1 MKKQF
6 YAILLSLTIISALV
20 PQFHSNLDPSL
31 KLQSDSLN
39 SSEQQAIALVNGSRA
54 YGYDLEL
61 ENITLKHP
69 AFRAAGSSG
78 AYEAANWIEGQF
90 ESFGLNSSLESF
102 QFTNWTLL
110 SRPFLVIDEDGNS
123 STVNDQVVIDS
134 FECEHYSWPTPYDG
148 VFADLVVLPLPPA
161 VNLGEIGV
169 NPINMTEWDNMNTTG
184 KIVLIGREIR
194 WNGYWQQTFVN
205 KLTVQ
210 TPAAVVYTWWYPW
223 MNFTPT
229 FFSSAGGRPLSG
241 FGSYYWDLKIPVG
254 FVNYEDGLWIRDV
267 ESANSMASANVTIRS
282 VINDGI
288 HYNVIGKITGYTNP
302 EKLVVISGHYDT
314 VMCSGF
320 CDNGAGVAGILE
332 LAKVFADAAQREI
345 YKPNYTLV
353 FVAFTGEELDL
364 VGSAQY
370 VKLHKN
376 EMANITAIINLDS
389 IGSDNLYVTKT
400 PGSDLNQTIIE
411 AAQDLGINITSEEV
425 GGSDQESFR
434 APGIVDSDI
443 AYYWGVDLG
452 IYDAS
457 PVNSSAMLDS
467 YPLFYND
474 FWNMGKPGWIHTPY
488 DNSTSTETQG
498 WVEVSNLENHI
509 KVAAL
514 TIMRVSP
521 NAVIPPPPPPPPP
534 SRLIIVPD
542 NYTTIQEA
550 VDNANDNDTI
560 FVRNGTYHE
569 HVSVD
574 KKVLLIGENKDATI
588 IYGNGTGTVV
598 QLGTNVT
605 ITNFT
610 IRNGEYGVRI
620 LQPYGNIP
628 VYRDNIVNN
637 TKIIDNRYG
646 AILIRACANNT
657 IINNL
662 MVNNTLFG
670 IHLWHAG
677 DNTIINNTVVNN
689 GYGIDF
695 YGNSNDNILRN
706 NNMTDNTY
714 NFGLILRE
722 ETRNFFTRT
731 SSKPGIVNDVDSSNT
746 VNGKPIYYLVN
757 QSDEQIPSDAGYIWL
772 NNCTNITI
780 NGCNLSSNLQGIL
793 LLFTNNA
800 SIINNKIT
808 NNANGIYVGVV
819 SSNNTLIGNTLEDNV
834 NGIYLDDA
842 SKFTTMRNNIISGG
856 QMNFGVSPDIARHI
870 TSGSDLINNI
880 DTSNTVEGKPIIYW
894 INQHDLQVPTNAGYV
909 MLINSTN
916 IQIENLEL
924 TNNIQNIF
932 LLASN
937 DTIIENSS
945 ITNSVYGIVISDY
958 GWYDSNSGITYRFYS
973 FNTTIK
979 GNILV
984 DNGVGIW
991 IRSNNSTVTDN
1002 TLNRNPLGI
1011 CLAGTSNST
1020 ISKNVVTESN
1030 TNAISPSPPPDLY
1043 IFYYPTWPWEYSREL
1058 VAMEMGGIIVGG
1070 EHNIIYGNTVRDNC
1084 IGIFMFDQTNNIFGV
1099 SNTVFYNN
1107 FINNT
1112 PYQAMGPPRGSNNFD
1127 NSYLSGGNYWSNY
1140 NGTDLF
1146 SGPYRNETGSDGI
1159 GDTAFQVFPGPQQVV
1174 DNYPLMAPINIFDAG
1189 IWNGTNQDISII
1201 SNSSISNFQ
1210 INKTQNTIS
1219 FNVTHQTSLVFFRV
1233 SIPNVIANE
1242 FWQGNCTL
1250 LVNGQQVETRN
1261 WTDESNTYIYFTH
1274 EDPKQVTMIPE
1285 SPSLLV
1291 MLLLIIATLLAVIV
1305 RRRKSH
1311 QTSQLLH

>member
-1 MKKQF
+1 MKKLIF
-6 YAILLSLTIISALV
+6 VILSAILIVAASL
-20 PQFHSNLDPSL
+20 PPFHSKLDFSS
-31 KLQSDSLN
+31 KLSDSPS

-61 ENITLKHP
+61 ENISFKHP
-69 AFRAAGSSG
+69 AFRAAGSLG
-78 AYEAANWIEGQF
+78 AYEAANWIEEQF
-90 ESFGLNSSLESF
+90 ASFGLDSSLEDF

-110 SRPFLVIDEDGNS
+110 SKPSLVIDEDGNS
-123 STVNDQVVIDS
+123 STVDDQVPIDS

-161 VNLGEIGV
+161 ANHGEIGV
-169 NPINMTEWDNMNTTG
+169 NPINTTEWNTIITTG

-194 WNGYWQQTFVN
+194 WNNAWQQTFVN
-205 KLTVQ
+205 KLTAQ

-229 FFSSAGGRPLSG
+229 FFSSSGGCPLSP
-241 FGSYYWDLKIPVG
+241 FGSYYWNLHIPSG
-254 FVNYEDGLWIRDV
+254 FVNYEDGLWIRDA
-267 ESANSMASANVTIRS
+267 ESANPTVSANVTIRS
-282 VINDGI
+282 VIDNGT
-288 HYNVIGKITGYTNP
+288 HYNVVGKITGYTNP
-302 EKLVVISGHYDT
+302 EKLVIISGHYDT

-332 LAKVFADAAQREI
+332 LAKVFADAAKKEI

-370 VKLHKN
+370 VKQHKD
-376 EMANITAIINLDS
+376 EMANITAVINLDS
-389 IGSDNLYVTKT
+389 IGSDNLFVTKT
-400 PGSDLNQTIIE
+400 PNSDLNQTIIE
-411 AAQDLGINITSEEV
+411 AAQKLGINITSEEV

-434 APGIVDSDI
+434 APGIVDGDI
-443 AYYWGVDLG
+443 SYYWGVDLG

-474 FWNMGKPGWIHTPY
+474 LWNMGKPGWIHTPY
-488 DNSTSTETQG
+488 DNSTSTETRG
-498 WVEVSNLENHI
+498 WVEVNNLENHI

-521 NAVIPPPPPPPPP
+521 NAVIPPPPPPPP

-550 VDNANDNDTI
+550 VDNANDNDTV

-569 HVSVD
+569 HVGVS
-574 KKVLLIGENKDATI
+574 KKVLLIGEDRDTTI
-588 IYGNGTGTVV
+588 IDGNGTGTVV

-610 IRNGEYGVRI
+610 IRNGEYGVKI
-620 LQPYGNIP
+620 WNYGVVP
-628 VYRDNIVNN
+628 VYSGNVVND
-637 TKIIDNRYG
+637 TKIMNNRYG

-662 MVNNTLFG
+662 IVNNTLFG
-670 IHLWHAG
+670 IHLWHSG
-677 DNTIINNTVVNN
+677 YNTMINNTVVNN
-689 GYGIDF
+689 GHGIDF
-695 YGNSNDNILRN
+695 YGNSKGNILRN
-706 NNMTDNTY
+706 NKMTDNTY
-714 NFGLILRE
+714 NFGLILRD
-722 ETRNFFTRT
+722 ETRNFLMGT
-731 SSKPGIVNDVDSSNT
+731 SSKPGIVNDVDPSNT

-757 QSDEQIPSDAGYIWL
+757 RSDEQIPSDAGYIWL
-772 NNCTNITI
+772 NNCTNIAI
-780 NGCNLSSNLQGIL
+780 KGCNLSNNLQGIL

-800 SIINNKIT
+800 SIINNNIT
-808 NNANGIYVGVV
+808 NNAYGIYVGIY
-819 SSNNTLIGNTLEDNV
+819 SSNNTLMGNILEDNV
-834 NGIYLDDA
+834 NGIYLDDF
-842 SKFTTMRNNIISGG
+842 SKLTTMRNNNISGG
-856 QMNFGVSPDIARHI
+856 QLNFGVSPDIARHI
-870 TSGSDLINNI
+870 MSSSDLINDI
-880 DTSNTVEGKPIIYW
+880 DTSNTVEGKPIVYW
-894 INQHDLQVPTNAGYV
+894 IDQHDKQVPTSAGYV
-909 MLINSTN
+909 MLIDSTD
-916 IQIENLEL
+916 IRVENLEL
-924 TNNIQNIF
+924 SNNLQSVF

-937 DTIIENSS
+937 DTIITNSS
-945 ITNSVYGIVISDY
+945 ITNSVYGIVASDY

-979 GNILV
+979 GNMLV

-991 IRSNNSTVTDN
+991 IRSNNSTVTNN

-1020 ISKNVVTESN
+1020 ISKNVVIESN
-1030 TNAISPSPPPDLY
+1030 TSAIRPSSPPDLY

-1058 VAMEMGGIIVGG
+1058 ARMEMGGIIVGG
-1070 EHNIIYGNTVRDNC
+1070 EHNIIYGNNVRDSC
-1084 IGIFMFDQTNNIFGV
+1084 IGIFMFDQISNIFGV
-1099 SNTVFYNN
+1099 RNTVFHNN

-1112 PYQAMGPPRGSNNFD
+1112 PYQAMGPPRGGNDFD
-1127 NSYLSGGNYWSNY
+1127 NGYPCGGNYWSNY
-1140 NGTDLF
+1140 NGTDLL

-1159 GDTAFQVFPGPQQVV
+1159 GDTVFWVFPGLQYQVV

-1189 IWNGTNQDISII
+1189 IWNGTSQDISII
-1201 SNSSISNFQ
+1201 SNSTISNFQ
-1210 INKTQNTIS
+1210 INATQNAIS

-1233 SIPNVIANE
+1233 SIPNVIVHE
-1242 FWQGNCTL
+1242 FWQGNYTI
-1250 LVNGQQVETRN
+1250 LVNGEPVETRN
-1261 WTDESNTYIYFTH
+1261 WTDKSNTYIYFTH
-1274 EDPKQVTMIPE
+1274 ENPKQVIMIPE
-1285 SPSLLV
+1285 FPSTLIMPLLT
-1291 MLLLIIATLLAVIV
+1291 IATLLVVIV
-1305 RRRKSH
+1305 CRRKSH
-1311 QTSQLLH
+1311 QTSSSFLH

>member
-1 MKKQF
+1 MKKSF
-6 YAILLSLTIISALV
+6 YAILLASMIVSALV
-20 PQFHSNLDPSL
+20 PQFHGNFDFALKFQSASL
-31 KLQSDSLN
+31 S

-54 YGYDLEL
+54 YDYDLEL
-61 ENITLKHP
+61 ENITLRHP

-90 ESFGLNSSLESF
+90 ASFGLDSSLESF

-110 SRPFLVIDEDGNS
+110 SRPSLVIDEDGNS
-123 STVNDQVVIDS
+123 STVNDQHMIDS

-148 VFADLVVLPLPPA
+148 VFADLVVLPLPSA
-161 VNLGEIGV
+161 ANLGEIGV
-169 NPINMTEWDNMNTTG
+169 NPINMTEWDKVNTTG

-194 WNGYWQQTFVN
+194 WDWYWQQTFVT

-210 TPAAVVYTWWYPW
+210 TPSAVVYTWWYSW

-229 FFSSAGGRPLSG
+229 FFSSAGGRPLSP
-241 FGSYYWDLKIPVG
+241 FGSYYWDLKIPAG
-254 FVNYEDGLWIRDV
+254 FVNYEDGLWIRDA
-267 ESANSMASANVTIRS
+267 ESANSTVSANATIRS
-282 VINDGI
+282 VINDGTN
-288 HYNVIGKITGYTNP
+288 YNVIGKITGYTNP
-302 EKLVVISGHYDT
+302 EKLVIISGHYDT
-314 VMCSGF
+314 VMCNGF

-332 LAKVFADAAQREI
+332 LAKVFADAAQKEI

-376 EMANITAIINLDS
+376 EMANITAVINLDS

-400 PGSDLNQTIIE
+400 PDSDLNQTITE
-411 AAQDLGINITSEEV
+411 AAQDLGISITSEEV

-434 APGIVDSDI
+434 VPAIVDGDI
-443 AYYWGVDLG
+443 NYYWGVDLG
-452 IYDAS
+452 ISDANS
-457 PVNSSAMLDS
+457 VNSSAMLDS
-467 YPLFYND
+467 YPLFYSD
-474 FWNMGKPGWIHTPY
+474 LWNMGAPGWIHTPY
-488 DNSTSTETQG
+488 DNSTSTETRN
-498 WVEVSNLENHI
+498 WVEVNNLENHI

-521 NAVIPPPPPPPPP
+521 NAVIPPPPPPPPR
-534 SRLIIVPD
+534 RLIIVPD

-569 HVSVD
+569 HVGVD
-574 KKVLLIGENKDATI
+574 KKVLLIGESKDATI
-588 IYGNGTGTVV
+588 IDGNGTGTVIL
-598 QLGTNVT
+598 LGTNVT

-620 LQPYGNIP
+620 WQPYVNIP
-628 VYRDNIVNN
+628 VYSGNIVNN
-637 TKIIDNRYG
+637 TKIMDNRYG
-646 AILIRACANNT
+646 AILIRASANNT

-662 MVNNTLFG
+662 IVNNTLFG

-695 YGNSNDNILRN
+695 YGNSNDNTLRSN
-706 NNMTDNTY
+706 HMTDNTY

-722 ETRNFFTRT
+722 ETRNFLMGTQ
-731 SSKPGIVNDVDSSNT
+731 SKPGIVNDVDSSNM

-757 QSDEQIPSDAGYIWL
+757 QSAEQIPSDAGYVWL
-772 NNCTNITI
+772 NNCTNIII
-780 NGCNLSSNLQGIL
+780 NGCNLSNNLQGIL

-800 SIINNKIT
+800 SIINNNIT
-808 NNANGIYVGVV
+808 KNAHGIYVGIY
-819 SSNNTLIGNTLEDNV
+819 SSNNTLLGNTLEDNV
-834 NGIYLDDA
+834 NGIFLDDV
-842 SKFTTMRNNIISGG
+842 SKLTTMKNNNISGG
-856 QMNFGVSPDIARHI
+856 QINFGVSPDIARHI
-870 TSGSDLINNI
+870 TSGSDLINDI
-880 DTSNTVEGKPIIYW
+880 DTSNTVEGKPIVYW
-894 INQHDLQVPTNAGYV
+894 INQHDQQVPTNAGYV

-916 IQIENLEL
+916 IRIENLEL
-924 TNNIQNIF
+924 SNNLQNVF
-932 LLASN
+932 LLGSN
-937 DTIIENSS
+937 DTIITNSS

-958 GWYDSNSGITYRFYS
+958 GWYDLNSGITYRFYS

-979 GNILV
+979 GNLLV

-991 IRSNNSTVTDN
+991 IRSNNSTMTNN

-1011 CLAGTSNST
+1011 CLSGTSNST
-1020 ISKNVVTESN
+1020 ISKNLITESN
-1030 TNAISPSPPPDLY
+1030 TSAIQPSPPPDLY
-1043 IFYYPTWPWEYSREL
+1043 IFYHPIWPWEYSREL
-1058 VAMEMGGIIVGG
+1058 ATMEVGGIIVGG
-1070 EHNIIYGNTVRDNC
+1070 EHNIIYGNNVRDC
-1084 IGIFMFDQTNNIFGV
+1084 CTGIFMFDQSSNIFGV
-1099 SNTVFYNN
+1099 SNTVFHNN

-1112 PYQAMGPPRGSNNFD
+1112 PYQAIGPPRGSNDFD
-1127 NSYLSGGNYWSNY
+1127 NGYPSGGNYWSNY
-1140 NGTDLF
+1140 NGTDLL

-1159 GDTAFQVFPGPQQVV
+1159 GDAAFWVFPGLQYQVV
-1174 DNYPLMAPINIFDAG
+1174 DIYPLMAPINIFDAG
-1189 IWNGTNQDISII
+1189 IWNGTTHDISII

-1210 INKTQNTIS
+1210 MNKTQSTIS
-1219 FNVTHQTSLVFFRV
+1219 FNVTHQTNFVLFRISL
-1233 SIPNVIANE
+1233 PNAIVNE
-1242 FWQGNCTL
+1242 FWQGNYTV

-1261 WTDESNTYIYFTH
+1261 WTDTSDTYLYLTH

-1285 SPSLLV
+1285 FPSLLI
-1291 MLLLIIATLLAVIV
+1291 MPLLIAATLLVVIV

-1311 QTSQLLH
+1311 PT